1 MEIQL
6 VGMGLHQ
13 LYTQQKHILKRLK
26 SLGLLPVTRS
36 VVFTSVVLKKKQQ
49 SQITVSRLI
58 YSTQS
63 KSYKNHKARFLDL
76 YSTYKIYQ
84 NLTKKNLHIVPTN
97 HGPTMEIPGS
107 GPLFL
112 LLGTCLGWEQQ
123 GLVPLSHMPGMICL
137 CWEFRYYKQLYNTPY
152 PLVVCYI
159 AIENGP

>member
-84 NLTKKNLHIVPTN
+84 NLTKKPTYSTN
-97 HGPTMEIPGS
+97 KSWPNYGNPWLRSSVLTAG
-107 GPLFL
+107 
-112 LLGTCLGWEQQ
+112 
-123 GLVPLSHMPGMICL
+123 HMPGVRTTRSGATFSYAWDDLFVLGI
-137 CWEFRYYKQLYNTPY
+137 
-152 PLVVCYI
+152 
-159 AIENGP
+159 